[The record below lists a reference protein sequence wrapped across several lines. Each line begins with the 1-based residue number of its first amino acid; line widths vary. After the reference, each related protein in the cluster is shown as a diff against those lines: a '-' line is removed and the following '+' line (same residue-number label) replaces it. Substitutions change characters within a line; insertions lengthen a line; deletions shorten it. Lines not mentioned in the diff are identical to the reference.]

1 MKEYLPFSQASEN
14 NKHALLGVFVKKLKD
29 KNSVLE
35 IGGGTGQHAV
45 FFGENFPNLTWQSTD
60 VEENVSTL
68 NLRISNAKL
77 NNVPAAFSLNAN
89 DSQWDADEYDVIFT
103 ANSLHIM
110 SLESVEKLF
119 AKIRNHLTA
128 NGVFLAYGP
137 FKYAGEFTTPSN
149 ADFDLWL
156 KDRNSGS
163 GVRDFE
169 RVNDFAQSAG
179 LILQE
184 DNSMPA
190 NNQLLVWAKSE

>member
-1 MKEYLPFSQASEN
+1 
-14 NKHALLGVFVKKLKD
+14 
-29 KNSVLE
+29 
-35 IGGGTGQHAV
+35 
-45 FFGENFPNLTWQSTD
+45 
-60 VEENVSTL
+60 
-68 NLRISNAKL
+68 
-77 NNVPAAFSLNAN
+77 
-89 DSQWDADEYDVIFT
+89 
-103 ANSLHIM
+103 M
-110 SLESVEKLF
+110 SLESVENLF
-119 AKIRNHLTA
+119 AKIRKHLKA

-190 NNQLLVWAKSE
+190 NNQLVVWAKSE